1 MTAAVRPHA
10 QARQGSRPGP
20 GRKAIK
26 QLTERLRRDQRE
38 LEREMR
44 KRAGR
49 ACYPVREDGAP
60 PRID

>member
-1 MTAAVRPHA
+1 MTPVHTHA
-10 QARQGSRPGP
+10 QPPQGARPGP

-38 LEREMR
+38 LAEALREI
-44 KRAGR
+44 AGR
-49 ACYPVREDGAP
+49 GCYPVRDDGVP

>member
-1 MTAAVRPHA
+1 MSTMHTHA

-20 GRKAIK
+20 GRKALK

-38 LEREMR
+38 LERELR
-44 KRAGR
+44 ERAGR
-49 ACYPVREDGAP
+49 GCYPVREDGPA